1 MVQKNLQGKNIK
13 KNNLLLLLIIFIGS
27 ILRLV
32 SLGKYSFWPDELASF
47 QRAHLSLS
55 GLIKALKGNQP
66 LYETLMHFWVK
77 IGSSDAFFRLPSA
90 IFGILSL
97 YFLFLLG
104 KEIFNKRTSY
114 IATIFLAL
122 SPLHLLF
129 SRIARVYSL
138 LTLLVVLSIYF
149 LWKWSRKNKLSY
161 GIGFVF
167 FTALSLYAHF
177 SAYLIFLAE
186 FLWILYYGMKE
197 KLSLR
202 DWSKNLLLFLIIFLL
217 VLPWFYYSAREVA
230 RFSSTPYYSS
240 QGGKLLKLLF
250 LPYSFIA
257 GLTLNPFHLY
267 LTIPAAIASLYLF
280 LLGVKDAKTL
290 ILFAF
295 FIPFIGG
302 WKIPAVSPKHVIY
315 LLPPF
320 YLVISWGVCKKG
332 VGKLKILILALLLPA
347 VMLSLFNYFQGK
359 DFADAS
365 MVTPWKEIG
374 KTIEVREEKGE
385 IILIESDIKFPY
397 GMRVKLFQRYY
408 KGKLPVKVL
417 DYTWNP
423 QKIREISQG
432 FERVWVLL
440 YDEGEPEKFRK
451 FMSKE
456 GKILFFK
463 GFQWETHTLK
473 GLKEGWK
480 SRNKYSSYLYE
491 LYLWKK

>member
-1 MVQKNLQGKNIK
+1 
-13 KNNLLLLLIIFIGS
+13 LI
-27 ILRLV
+27 
-32 SLGKYSFWPDELASF
+32 
-47 QRAHLSLS
+47 
-55 GLIKALKGNQP
+55 
-66 LYETLMHFWVK
+66 
-77 IGSSDAFFRLPSA
+77 
-90 IFGILSL
+90 
-97 YFLFLLG
+97 
-104 KEIFNKRTSY
+104 
-114 IATIFLAL
+114 
-122 SPLHLLF
+122 
-129 SRIARVYSL
+129 
-138 LTLLVVLSIYF
+138 
-149 LWKWSRKNKLSY
+149 
-161 GIGFVF
+161 
-167 FTALSLYAHF
+167 
-177 SAYLIFLAE
+177 
-186 FLWILYYGMKE
+186 
-197 KLSLR
+197 
-202 DWSKNLLLFLIIFLL
+202 
-217 VLPWFYYSAREVA
+217 
-230 RFSSTPYYSS
+230 
-240 QGGKLLKLLF
+240 
-250 LPYSFIA
+250 
-257 GLTLNPFHLY
+257 
-267 LTIPAAIASLYLF
+267 
-280 LLGVKDAKTL
+280 
-290 ILFAF
+290 
-295 FIPFIGG
+295 
-302 WKIPAVSPKHVIY
+302 
-315 LLPPF
+315 
-320 YLVISWGVCKKG
+320 ISWGVCKKG
-332 VGKLKILILALLLPA
+332 VGKFKILILALLLPA

-374 KTIEVREEKGE
+374 KTIEAREEKGE